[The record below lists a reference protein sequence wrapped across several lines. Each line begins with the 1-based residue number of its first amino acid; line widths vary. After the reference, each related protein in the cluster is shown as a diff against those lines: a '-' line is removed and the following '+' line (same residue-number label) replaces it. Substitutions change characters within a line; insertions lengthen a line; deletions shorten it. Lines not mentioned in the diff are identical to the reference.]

1 MKSLRLNLIVGRA
14 RPVHIVQL
22 NYWALGPRPIECSS
36 GKDQAKLNLPST
48 PKDSDSIHWGVV
60 GSHVPKERLVLSNG
74 CEDASA
80 Q

>member
-1 MKSLRLNLIVGRA
+1 MKSLNLSVGRVK
-14 RPVHIVQL
+14 PENIVQL
-22 NYWALGPRPIECSS
+22 NYWALGPGPVECSF

-48 PKDSDSIHWGVV
+48 PKDSDSIRWGVV
-60 GSHVPKERLVLSNG
+60 GSHVPKEHLVLSNG